1 MIKVGNWV
9 QRSKDPL
16 PVNETFDW
24 YPWSIA
30 QVVQLD
36 DDGIHV
42 LFACKCMTYDE
53 SGLKFWLHGEYE
65 PLNKSSLHDKLEQHD
80 IHCPY
85 KETTYE
91 IKAWTETL
99 QELSG
104 C

>member
-1 MIKVGNWV
+1 M
-9 QRSKDPL
+9 
-16 PVNETFDW
+16 
-24 YPWSIA
+24 
-30 QVVQLD
+30 QLD
-36 DDGIHV
+36 DDGVHV

-80 IHCPY
+80 KHCPY

-99 QELSG
+99 QELSS

>member
-1 MIKVGNWV
+1 
-9 QRSKDPL
+9 
-16 PVNETFDW
+16 
-24 YPWSIA
+24 
-30 QVVQLD
+30 
-36 DDGIHV
+36 
-42 LFACKCMTYDE
+42 MTYDE

-80 IHCPY
+80 KHCPY

-99 QELSG
+99 QELSS

>member
-1 MIKVGNWV
+1 M
-9 QRSKDPL
+9 
-16 PVNETFDW
+16 
-24 YPWSIA
+24 
-30 QVVQLD
+30 QVAEEGVV
-36 DDGIHV
+36 V

-53 SGLKFWLHGEYE
+53 TDTRLWCHGEYE

-80 IHCPY
+80 KHCPY

-99 QELSG
+99 QELSS